1 MDSELKAFLDGK
13 IVSIQAVARIM
24 NVSNSTV
31 YGWIRDGNVKN
42 SGNGHTK
49 AVQYDEN
56 QEFLRKHLFDRVGK
70 AESAYVPTELERYS
84 KWHQIVDG
92 MTWLLKVSYSTPDEI
107 KKRRFRLD
115 KLFANY
121 LRSHDVN
128 LRTLRQALSTDTSVN
143 RTAVTDDLKR
153 GWYNELSFILPL
165 KHSTL
170 GLSFHDVEAN
180 KSKAIERFAFP
191 SWRITMAYYSTYFY
205 LRSIVLQKQ
214 RHLRIQ
220 EHGKAIAS
228 FKNNAL
234 GSISQTIW
242 KFPFSIAYVP
252 GRRFFKSQILTKCM
266 PHLKHKYCSHPQPPR
281 RLPSQLVE
289 FIYQAFKAGGMKRQ
303 KPIAYTL
310 FDYLHDFRIWANYLE
325 IDNLLSLAGEGYKSF
340 LDQNL
345 SLVLFF
351 FGGFA
356 ELSFISIF
364 GENSYAK
371 SLRRFF
377 NLVVTSKAL
386 SENDLTMVPHYQ
398 RLQIYRLLGLVKIN
412 VEPRVNPDINAI
424 SLISQEISP
433 LQ

>member
-1 MDSELKAFLDGK
+1 
-13 IVSIQAVARIM
+13 
-24 NVSNSTV
+24 
-31 YGWIRDGNVKN
+31 
-42 SGNGHTK
+42 
-49 AVQYDEN
+49 
-56 QEFLRKHLFDRVGK
+56 
-70 AESAYVPTELERYS
+70 
-84 KWHQIVDG
+84 
-92 MTWLLKVSYSTPDEI
+92 
-107 KKRRFRLD
+107 
-115 KLFANY
+115 
-121 LRSHDVN
+121 
-128 LRTLRQALSTDTSVN
+128 
-143 RTAVTDDLKR
+143 
-153 GWYNELSFILPL
+153 
-165 KHSTL
+165 
-170 GLSFHDVEAN
+170 
-180 KSKAIERFAFP
+180 
-191 SWRITMAYYSTYFY
+191 
-205 LRSIVLQKQ
+205 
-214 RHLRIQ
+214 
-220 EHGKAIAS
+220 
-228 FKNNAL
+228 
-234 GSISQTIW
+234 
-242 KFPFSIAYVP
+242 
-252 GRRFFKSQILTKCM
+252 
-266 PHLKHKYCSHPQPPR
+266 
-281 RLPSQLVE
+281 
-289 FIYQAFKAGGMKRQ
+289 MKRQ